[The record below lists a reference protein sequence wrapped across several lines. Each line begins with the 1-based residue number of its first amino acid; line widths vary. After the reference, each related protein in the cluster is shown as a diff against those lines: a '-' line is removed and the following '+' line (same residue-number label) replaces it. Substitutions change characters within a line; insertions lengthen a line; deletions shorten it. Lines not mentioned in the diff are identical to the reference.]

1 MYYLIY
7 NLADGR
13 YVKVFNHDLLSAD
26 KVGRYPRRTT
36 EVMMYDKQGKFLNQ
50 SFYIDVL
57 TDEQNGKL
65 YFMIENQKIYVSDF
79 EYFDAEE
86 LVDRFRK
93 NKKVSADMFAA
104 SLIKGSDKLAFIEER
119 AVPNTVISGIMRSY
133 STEPRY
139 KRVICE
145 LLGKYREKENWF
157 FKVDTVP
164 FDELERELYGSE
176 TYETMEYYKAIIEG
190 RHRVILKSDI
200 HKYDFSNE
208 KPFTR
213 KRTIK

>member
-7 NLADGR
+7 KLNDGG
-13 YVKVFNHDLLSAD
+13 YVKLFDHGLLMAD
-26 KVGRYPRRTT
+26 KIGKYPRRTT
-36 EVMMYDKQGKFLNQ
+36 EVIRYDKDGKNLDCD
-50 SFYIDVL
+50 FYINIL
-57 TDEQNGKL
+57 TDNQNGKL
-65 YFMIENQKIYVSDF
+65 YFEIDGQKIYVSDF

-119 AVPNTVISGIMRSY
+119 PVPDTVFRGIMRSY
-133 STEPRY
+133 SSEPKY

-164 FDELERELYGSE
+164 FDEFERELYGSE